1 MKISFK
7 NTVAVSVTATA
18 IILLTMLSPQAAIA
32 ADERAKILVF
42 GDSLGA
48 GLRVEISNNWATLL
62 QQKLDD
68 LGYGYKVVNASIS
81 GDTTSSGLRRL
92 PRALR
97 VHQPEIIILELGAN
111 DGLRAIPVPTV
122 RKNLISMIELS
133 KAAGAKVVMA
143 GMQMPPNYGVGYTDE
158 FTAVFF
164 DVAATTNVDIIPFF
178 LENIALN
185 PELMQVDGLHPN
197 TEAQPVLLQNTWD
210 ALEQNLVKPLEA
222 AAN

>member
-18 IILLTMLSPQAAIA
+18 IILLAMLSPQAAIA

>member
-1 MKISFK
+1 
-7 NTVAVSVTATA
+7 
-18 IILLTMLSPQAAIA
+18 MLSPQAAIA

>member
-1 MKISFK
+1 MKKYFK
-7 NTVAVSVTATA
+7 NTVAITLMATA
-18 IILLTMLSPQAAIA
+18 IILFAMLSPQAATT

-42 GDSLGA
+42 GDSLSA
-48 GLRVEISNNWATLL
+48 GLGVEMRNNWASLL
-62 QQKLDD
+62 QLKLDN

-97 VHQPEIIILELGAN
+97 VHQPEIIIIELGAN
-111 DGLRAIPVPTV
+111 DGLRAIPVATV
-122 RKNLISMIELS
+122 RQNLIAMIELS
-133 KAAGAKVVMA
+133 KATDSKVIIV

-178 LENIALN
+178 LKNIALN
-185 PELMQVDGLHPN
+185 PAMMQADGLHPN
-197 TEAQPVLLQNTWD
+197 TEAQPLLLENTWD
-210 ALEQNLVKPLEA
+210 ALEQNLAKPLET